1 MTTVQALILGV
12 VQGVSEFLPISSSG
26 HLVLLRQIMGIEGVP
41 ILFDVLLHVA
51 TLLVVIIVFRKRI
64 GQILAAVVRGIS
76 RRPTED
82 DGRNLRL
89 LLGIVVATAA
99 TVVVGLGVSALN
111 VGERPDIVSAFLI
124 VTAGVLVFAYYF
136 GRARGAA
143 REYGDLRVSDG
154 LITGVAQGLGVF
166 PGISR
171 AGITISGA
179 LIAGLSREKA
189 GEFAFL
195 VSIPAILGALV
206 LTLRDAESLSAAV
219 PTHALILGVAAAFV
233 VGLISLVVLL
243 RVIRR
248 GRLHLFAFYLV
259 PAGVLGLIFL
269 R

>member
-1 MTTVQALILGV
+1 MTTVQALILGI

-26 HLVLLRQIMGIEGVP
+26 HLVLLREIMGIEGVP

-51 TLLVVIIVFRKRI
+51 TLLVVIIVFRRRI
-64 GQILAAVVRGIS
+64 GRILAAIGRGVS
-76 RRPTED
+76 RRPTEE
-82 DGRNLRL
+82 DGKNLRV
-89 LLGIVVATAA
+89 LLGIVVATVA
-99 TVVVGLGVSALN
+99 TVIVGLGVSALSIQ
-111 VGERPDIVSAFLI
+111 ERPDIVSALLI
-124 VTAGVLVFAYYF
+124 VTAAVLVFAYYF
-136 GRARGAA
+136 GRRRGAG
-143 REYGDLRVSDG
+143 REYGALRLSDG
-154 LITGVAQGLGVF
+154 LVTGFAQGLGVF

-171 AGITISGA
+171 SGITISGA

-219 PTHALILGVAAAFV
+219 PLPALILGVVAAFV
-233 VGLISLVVLL
+233 VGLVSLLLLL
-243 RVIRR
+243 RMIKR